1 MQFCPN
7 CGRRLDDD
15 VVFDIENNKS
25 PIIKS
30 SDNEILGNNKLVIS
44 GFIAVAIFILVI
56 GIFSLNFADITMG
69 GVSFNIPADSE
80 ENIDLRRDGE
90 PMPYGGIHI
99 LVFIRTGMKYG
110 WFGCKFRY

>member
-1 MQFCPN
+1 MSKLWHKIRWW
-7 CGRRLDDD
+7 CG
-15 VVFDIENNKS
+15 FDIENNKS

-44 GFIAVAIFILVI
+44 GFIAVVIFILVI
-56 GIFSLNFADITMG
+56 GIFSLNFADIIRG

-90 PMPYGGIHI
+90 PMPYGGIHM
-99 LVFIRTGMKYG
+99 LVFIRMGMKI
-110 WFGCKFRY
+110 WLV

>member
-1 MQFCPN
+1 
-7 CGRRLDDD
+7 
-15 VVFDIENNKS
+15 
-25 PIIKS
+25 
-30 SDNEILGNNKLVIS
+30 
-44 GFIAVAIFILVI
+44 
-56 GIFSLNFADITMG
+56 MG

-90 PMPYGGIHI
+90 PMPYGEIHI